1 MSQEGSAD
9 RRFESDIEVTVRH
22 FEKELELLKAKLLEM
37 SALVESAVYR
47 SVQGVVEKNEE
58 LAQQVLKNE
67 ARVNQLEIEIDD
79 MAISLLALQAP
90 LAADLRLVTAAIKI
104 NKDLERMGDLSVSIA
119 QNGLALMRAPMIHPL
134 IDIPHIAGLVQSMVR
149 KSLDAFVNRDAELA
163 RSVLASDDAVDNM
176 RTASYHEL
184 ISFME
189 NNPQQIPEA
198 LRLLTVVRH
207 LERIADHATNIA
219 EDVLFLVRGIDV
231 RHHNEER
238 TTVAQS

>member
-1 MSQEGSAD
+1 M
-9 RRFESDIEVTVRH
+9 RH
-22 FEKELELLKAKLLEM
+22 FEQELEKLKAKLLEM

-47 SVQGVVEKNEE
+47 SVQGVVEKNED

-67 ARVNQLEIEIDD
+67 GRINQLEIEIDD

-104 NKDLERMGDLSVSIA
+104 NNDLERMGDLSVSIA
-119 QNGLALMRAPMIHPL
+119 QSALALIREPLIRPL
-134 IDIPHIAGLVQSMVR
+134 IDIPHIAGLAQGMVR
-149 KSLDAFVNRDAELA
+149 KALDAFVNRDAELA

-184 ISFME
+184 MSFME
-189 NNPQQIPEA
+189 SNPQQIPQA
-198 LRLLTVVRH
+198 LYLLSVIRN
-207 LERIADHATNIA
+207 LERIADHATNVA
-219 EDVLFLVRGIDV
+219 EDVMFLVKGIDV

-238 TTVAQS
+238 AAMVQQ

>member
-1 MSQEGSAD
+1 
-9 RRFESDIEVTVRH
+9 VRH
-22 FEKELELLKAKLLEM
+22 FEQELEKLKAKLLEM

-67 ARVNQLEIEIDD
+67 GRINELEIEIDEL
-79 MAISLLALQAP
+79 AISLLALQAP

-104 NKDLERMGDLSVSIA
+104 NNDLERMGDLSVSIA
-119 QNGLALMRAPMIHPL
+119 QSAMALMKEPIIRPL
-134 IDIPHIAGLVQSMVR
+134 IDIPHIAGLAQSMVR
-149 KSLDAFVNRDAELA
+149 KALDAFVNRDADLA

-189 NNPQQIPEA
+189 TNPQQIGQA
-198 LRLLTVVRH
+198 LYLLSVVRN
-207 LERIADHATNIA
+207 LERIADHSTNIA
-219 EDVLFLVRGIDV
+219 EDVLFLVKGIDV

-238 TTVAQS
+238 TQGRGVELAESA

>member
-1 MSQEGSAD
+1 
-9 RRFESDIEVTVRH
+9 VRH
-22 FEKELELLKAKLLEM
+22 FEQELEKLKFKLLEM

-47 SVQGVVEKNEE
+47 SVKAVVEKDEE

-67 ARVNQLEIEIDD
+67 GRINELEIEIDD
-79 MAISLLALQAP
+79 LAISLLALQAP

-104 NKDLERMGDLSVSIA
+104 NNDLERMGDLSVSIA
-119 QNGLALMRAPMIHPL
+119 QSAMALMKEPVIRPL
-134 IDIPHIAGLVQSMVR
+134 IDIPHIAGLAQSMVR
-149 KSLDAFVNRDAELA
+149 KALDAFVNRDADLA

-189 NNPQQIPEA
+189 TNPQQIGQA
-198 LRLLTVVRH
+198 LYLLSVVRN
-207 LERIADHATNIA
+207 LERIADHSTNIA
-219 EDVLFLVRGIDV
+219 EDVLFLVKGIDV

-238 TTVAQS
+238 TQAVTTQKN

>member
-1 MSQEGSAD
+1 
-9 RRFESDIEVTVRH
+9 
-22 FEKELELLKAKLLEM
+22 M

-58 LAQQVLKNE
+58 LAQEVLKKEGRINE
-67 ARVNQLEIEIDD
+67 LEIEIDD
-79 MAISLLALQAP
+79 LAISLLALQAP

-104 NKDLERMGDLSVSIA
+104 NNDLERMGDLSVSIA
-119 QNGLALMRAPMIHPL
+119 QSAVALMKEPVIRPL
-134 IDIPHIAGLVQSMVR
+134 IDIPHIAGLAQSMVR
-149 KSLDAFVNRDAELA
+149 KALDAFVNRDADLA

-189 NNPQQIPEA
+189 SNPRQIGQA
-198 LRLLTVVRH
+198 LYLLSVVRN

-219 EDVLFLVRGIDV
+219 EDVLFLVKGIDV

-238 TTVAQS
+238 TQAVTQQN

>member
-1 MSQEGSAD
+1 
-9 RRFESDIEVTVRH
+9 VRH
-22 FEKELELLKAKLLEM
+22 FVQELEQLKAKLLEM

-67 ARVNQLEIEIDD
+67 GRINQLEIEIDD
-79 MAISLLALQAP
+79 MAIGLLALQAP

-104 NKDLERMGDLSVSIA
+104 NNDLERMGDLSVSIA
-119 QNGLALMRAPMIHPL
+119 QSALALVKEPMIRPL
-134 IDIPHIAGLVQSMVR
+134 IDIPHIAGLAQSMVR
-149 KSLDAFVNRDAELA
+149 KALDAFVNRDTELA

-189 NNPQQIPEA
+189 NNPQQIPQA
-198 LRLLTVVRH
+198 LNLLSVVRN
-207 LERIADHATNIA
+207 LERIADHSTNIA
-219 EDVLFLVRGIDV
+219 EDVLFLVTGIDV

-238 TTVAQS
+238 TAMAQT

>member
-1 MSQEGSAD
+1 M
-9 RRFESDIEVTVRH
+9 RH
-22 FEKELELLKAKLLEM
+22 FEQELEQLKGKLLEM
-37 SALVESAVYR
+37 SALVESAIYR
-47 SVQGVVEKNEE
+47 SVQGVVDKNQE
-58 LAQQVLKNE
+58 LAEQVIKNE

-104 NKDLERMGDLSVSIA
+104 NNDLERMGDLSVSIA
-119 QNGLALMRAPMIHPL
+119 QSALALMKEPMIRPL
-134 IDIPHIAGLVQSMVR
+134 IDIPHIAGLAQGMVR
-149 KSLDAFVNRDAELA
+149 KALDAFVNRDTELA

-189 NNPQQIPEA
+189 KNPQQISQA
-198 LRLLTVVRH
+198 LYLLSTVRN

-219 EDVLFLVRGIDV
+219 EDVLFLVKGVDV
-231 RHHNEER
+231 RHHNEDWA
-238 TTVAQS
+238 TVVQS

>member
-1 MSQEGSAD
+1 
-9 RRFESDIEVTVRH
+9 VRH
-22 FEKELELLKAKLLEM
+22 FEQELEELKAKLLEM

-47 SVQGVVEKNEE
+47 SIQGVVEKNEE

-79 MAISLLALQAP
+79 MAISILALQAP
-90 LAADLRLVTAAIKI
+90 MAADLRLVTAAIKI
-104 NKDLERMGDLSVSIA
+104 NNDLERMGDLSVSIA
-119 QNGLALMRAPMIHPL
+119 QSALALIKEPVIRPL
-134 IDIPHIAGLVQSMVR
+134 IDIPHIAGLAQGMVR
-149 KSLDAFVNRDAELA
+149 KALDAFVHRDAELA

-189 NNPQQIPEA
+189 ANPQQIPQA
-198 LRLLTVVRH
+198 LYLLSVVRN
-207 LERIADHATNIA
+207 LERIADHSTNIA
-219 EDVLFLVRGIDV
+219 EDVLFLVKGIDV

-238 TTVAQS
+238 TALTQT

>member
-1 MSQEGSAD
+1 
-9 RRFESDIEVTVRH
+9 VRH
-22 FEKELELLKAKLLEM
+22 FEQELEKLKAKLLEM

-58 LAQQVLKNE
+58 LAQQVFRNE
-67 ARVNQLEIEIDD
+67 GRINQLEIEIDD
-79 MAISLLALQAP
+79 LAISLLALQAP

-104 NKDLERMGDLSVSIA
+104 NNDLERMGDLSVSIA
-119 QNGLALMRAPMIHPL
+119 QSAVALMKEPMIRPL
-134 IDIPHIAGLVQSMVR
+134 IDIPHIAGLAQSMVR
-149 KSLDAFVNRDAELA
+149 KALDAFVNRDADLA

-189 NNPQQIPEA
+189 TNPQHIPQA
-198 LRLLTVVRH
+198 LYLLSVVRN
-207 LERIADHATNIA
+207 LERIADHSTNIA
-219 EDVLFLVRGIDV
+219 EDVLFLVKGIDV

-238 TTVAQS
+238 ATVAQEK

>member
-1 MSQEGSAD
+1 
-9 RRFESDIEVTVRH
+9 VRH
-22 FEKELELLKAKLLEM
+22 FEQELEQLKAKLLEM

-58 LAQQVLKNE
+58 LAQQVLRNE
-67 ARVNQLEIEIDD
+67 GRINQLEIEIDD

-104 NKDLERMGDLSVSIA
+104 NNDLERMGDLSVSIA
-119 QNGLALMRAPMIHPL
+119 QSALALIKEPLIRPL
-134 IDIPHIAGLVQSMVR
+134 IDIPHIAGLAQGMVR
-149 KSLDAFVNRDAELA
+149 KALDAFVNRDAELA

-184 ISFME
+184 VSFME
-189 NNPQQIPEA
+189 KNPQEIPQS
-198 LRLLTVVRH
+198 LYLLSVIRN

-219 EDVLFLVRGIDV
+219 EDVLFLVKGIDV

-238 TTVAQS
+238 SAAISHR